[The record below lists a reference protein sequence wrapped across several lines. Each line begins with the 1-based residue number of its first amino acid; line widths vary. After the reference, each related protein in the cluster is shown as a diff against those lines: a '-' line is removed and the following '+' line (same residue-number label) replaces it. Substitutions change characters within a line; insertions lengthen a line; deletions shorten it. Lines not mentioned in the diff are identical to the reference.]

1 MNNKTLAI
9 LLLVILAILLLIL
22 ILSCEISKSKR
33 KRKYSSCA
41 SCKKKKDD
49 DKTPSCKSCESSVV
63 SLNSF
68 TADNVYVAK
77 GDENKN
83 MNITFADKTNSYNTL
98 EGNKKFT
105 YNPST
110 NTLNVGF
117 IDAVFK
123 GSLDLGKD
131 GIVYQK
137 DDKLGSVAY
146 KNQEGKLL
154 TVVNGSLVWKSPQEI
169 LPGGG
174 GGTATDLA
182 IDATGILYQDGKDN
196 TKTLEYIGKNGHVL
210 WVNTQGQLEW
220 ANPSSIESLRGP
232 AGPQGATGPAGADG
246 IAALLNKTGINDNY
260 VLSYDSDIND
270 LIWRPE
276 EGGGGA
282 GPAGPQGPAG
292 IFGLSYV
299 YDPRGEEIGF
309 NTDESTNGK
318 LTLNNYSSVLYLG
331 ISNRD
336 ANGMNTEVLISQL
349 KIGDQISVQLPSPSS
364 SYQIFTVIDDRTT
377 FPFING
383 KYFQIKVSSTSG
395 TLNLQSINSF
405 NSVYLIMS
413 RRGPQGIQG
422 PQGPAGAD
430 GKDGIAALLNISPKQ
445 NDYVL
450 AYDDTTK
457 GLIWRADREGGG
469 GGIGPAGPAGP
480 QGLQGP
486 AGPAGATGP
495 QGPAGSDG
503 KDGSQGP
510 PGKDGTGGLNFP
522 FLNYIYDHYYY
533 QNRFNTIGGGDG
545 QFVLRDNPNTISTNN
560 DLEDNIFYIS
570 RKDRFGN
577 DTTFFLMDMKI
588 GDKISVQIPSDNQ
601 YFQTFI
607 VFSIPVNTGNR
618 IEIKVKR
625 ASSTGNTLPVNVA
638 QYAPSPLPS
647 QFALQT
653 YLVIQNNRYI
663 DEVSSALRNTSN
675 IENDFILAYNKLDN
689 KFIWR
694 KDREGGGTTGL
705 NVTNYP

>member
-232 AGPQGATGPAGADG
+232 AGPQG
-246 IAALLNKTGINDNY
+246 
-260 VLSYDSDIND
+260 
-270 LIWRPE
+270 
-276 EGGGGA
+276 
-282 GPAGPQGPAG
+282 PAG

-469 GGIGPAGPAGP
+469 GGI
-480 QGLQGP
+480 GP